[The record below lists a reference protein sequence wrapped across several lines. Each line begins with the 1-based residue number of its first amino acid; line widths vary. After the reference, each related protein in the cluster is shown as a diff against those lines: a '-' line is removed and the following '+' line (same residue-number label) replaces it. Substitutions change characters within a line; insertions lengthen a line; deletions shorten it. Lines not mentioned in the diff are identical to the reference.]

1 MITIF
6 NRKRLITT
14 YDLTVQAKVRA
25 ALAVNNVD
33 YYVHPFMFSARPNTQ
48 PEFKVYVKKKDYD
61 KAKYLIRDIFR

>member
-6 NRKRLITT
+6 NRKRLLTT
-14 YDLTVQAKVRA
+14 YDLTVQARVRT

-33 YYVHPFMFSARPNTQ
+33 YYVQPFMLSTRHNTQ
-48 PEFKVYVKKKDYD
+48 PEFKIYVKKKDYD